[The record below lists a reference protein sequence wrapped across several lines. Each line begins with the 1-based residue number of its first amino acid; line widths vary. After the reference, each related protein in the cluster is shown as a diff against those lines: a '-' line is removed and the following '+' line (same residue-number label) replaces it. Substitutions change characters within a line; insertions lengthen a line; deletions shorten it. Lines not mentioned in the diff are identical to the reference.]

1 MDKKKLN
8 YIIKY
13 YGSDIQI
20 QKAVCNLMEL
30 ESELKMYIYHR
41 KIERIKK
48 ITDKMADT
56 YVILDQLKVIFKN
69 EDEIDKIIDFKID
82 KLIEEVEKNKKLF
95 K

>member
-20 QKAVCNLMEL
+20 QKAVCSLMEL
-30 ESELKMYIYHR
+30 ESELKMYIYHK

-48 ITDKMADT
+48 IIDKMADT
-56 YVILDQLKVIFKN
+56 YVILDQLKIIFKN